1 MRKILFSV
9 ALLFGIATCAFAQ
22 NGKVLNFDGVDDFM
36 TIPSHDDFNVATSE
50 SFTIT
55 FYAKVNSLSGS
66 PRLVAKRDMAYWS
79 ESCYDFYVNGSSG
92 YAMNAKDAN
101 GGNIGGSA
109 VSDALTTG
117 RWYHFALVF
126 DRANNKLKIYRA
138 GLLKLE
144 NTITTNAIT
153 NAYDIIV
160 GAMCDTRES
169 NPAATNFL
177 NGSIDNLR
185 FWKKALTVKE
195 IHDDF
200 TFGVVAGQADLV
212 AAYDFQNIEGNVV
225 PDISGRGHD
234 ATLHGFDN
242 NNDCAGG
249 SAGTPSEYCTPT
261 FTTATA
267 SSRYLTSITT
277 SGDVSSLNYTN
288 NSYVDYEVLS
298 TGLTAQQGKTFSITC
313 DAYSSGSDNIQYT
326 HAEFYADWNGDGVFD
341 NNIPAD
347 DGNNAGDFQVA
358 GEGEGVGKIGYNKT
372 GTTSMYSITQ
382 SFSVPCNAKVG
393 ESRIR
398 IIYTDAWH
406 VNGDGG
412 CTTTHTSCPKVHK
425 GFVYD
430 IPLTITEN
438 TECVGS
444 GANGDMAIVSDEL
457 YQETIWAGQGN
468 ENEAIL
474 RSTIETSG
482 CTNPLVLS
490 SVNLTMDGTTDIS
503 DVCKV
508 KVYFSDDA
516 DTIFDATRATLFGE
530 ATPVSGIVTVN
541 GVAELGQG
549 SNYLWVVYEL
559 YATAVEGNQIDATIN
574 SLGFEGGSSYTFTN
588 TTAAGSRTILL
599 GHSIVFKQNT
609 AGSLHY
615 RIPAIITAADGSLVV
630 AADKRWDAL
639 NDLASH
645 LDVMVTR
652 STDNGKTW
660 SPAIT
665 IAGANTTTGYG
676 DPALVVDN
684 VHNKGRILCIFASG
698 AAFWGSTQSNPIAI
712 NVSYSD
718 DNGITWSTPVD
729 ITSQIYGYGAPL
741 SGIYG
746 AFAASGRALQLKD
759 GRIMFVI
766 DARNTSTWG
775 GTTLNYVVYSDN
787 GGASWSVSTNSPT
800 PSSTSN
806 TSTANA
812 DEAKLVELADGRVL
826 MSIRNRNN
834 DGYRLVSY
842 SSDRGETWTTRATWS
857 SLPVTNCNGDVIYYT
872 YENDGYSKNRM
883 LHSIPD
889 NTSTRKNV
897 SVKLTYDEGATW
909 SYTKSICPGY
919 SAYSSLTILPD
930 NTIGIF
936 YENGKWDG
944 NLPGPDG
951 MELYFARFSL
961 NWLTDGADTE
971 LDQNYTVTLDD
982 ASYPNFAA
990 ITTDGGAAVKNGG
1003 SVRKGTKLV
1012 LNVNT
1017 ENLGDIEDVTINGTS
1032 LMAELADGSYEFT
1045 VTENTVIQVV
1055 RSTVGLDKV
1064 VEPQFAV
1071 YPNPTSDFVRVA
1083 NATNCTANLY
1093 DLSGRTIMAMPLPE
1107 SGILNLKSLA
1117 QGTYLLKIVNEKGES
1132 KNFRIV
1138 KN

>member
-242 NNDCAGG
+242 NNDCATGG
-249 SAGTPSEYCTPT
+249 SSSTTYCTPAFSST
-261 FTTATA
+261 DENTNSINNRYVAKA
-267 SSRYLTSITT
+267 ST
-277 SGDVSSLNYTN
+277 SGATENISYTGTSSGTNRYTNYTAG
-288 NSYVDYEVLS
+288 
-298 TGLTAQQGKTFSITC
+298 TIKTTRSQSFTLNLVGPSNGATDLGDGIEYTQ
-313 DAYSSGSDNIQYT
+313 SDV
-326 HAEFYADWNGDGVFD
+326 YADWDCDGEFSDDEKVAHSGSVAAASAGQGNLTFTINVPATANG
-341 NNIPAD
+341 
-347 DGNNAGDFQVA
+347 GD
-358 GEGEGVGKIGYNKT
+358 
-372 GTTSMYSITQ
+372 
-382 SFSVPCNAKVG
+382 
-393 ESRIR
+393 SRIR
-398 IIYTDAWH
+398 VRYYDAWTNNH
-406 VNGDGG
+406 PAPDACTAGRKGFTIDFAMYIDAPIAVVNGDM
-412 CTTTHTSCPKVHK
+412 T
-425 GFVYD
+425 
-430 IPLTITEN
+430 
-438 TECVGS
+438 
-444 GANGDMAIVSDEL
+444 IVSDEL

-468 ENEAIL
+468 KNEAIL

-530 ATPVSGIVTVN
+530 ATPVSGTVTVN

-549 SNYLWVVYEL
+549 ANYLWVVYEL

-615 RIPAIITAADGSLVV
+615 RIPAIVTAADGSLVA

-842 SSDRGETWTTRATWS
+842 SSDRGETWTTRSTWS

-872 YENDGYSKNRM
+872 YESDGYSKNRM

-990 ITTDGGAAVKNGG
+990 ITTDDGAAVKNGG

-1032 LMAELADGSYEFT
+1032 LLAELADGSYEFT